1 MLDFNPTNVYYILV
15 GQNFQVLYNIISV
28 KGAAMKVAGIITE
41 YNPFHNGHAQLVRMA
56 RDNGATHVVA
66 VMSGNFVQRGE
77 PALLD
82 RSVRTEA
89 ALMNGVD
96 LVLQLPAVWAISP
109 AQSFARAGVEVIDGL
124 GFVDEL
130 VFGSEC
136 GDTKKIL
143 SAACAL
149 ESEKLKPLL
158 DKELQKGIPFAS
170 ARENALRAISP
181 ESADIIK
188 SPNNI
193 LGIEYVAALR
203 KIKSKTV
210 PVAFP
215 RIGAEHDAKESC
227 GSIASASYIREK
239 FFDGEW
245 ESFVPANAA
254 EIYKKAPTADIKRIE
269 NAILYRMR
277 TADSETLSKAP
288 DISEGIENRIVSAA
302 EKAKS
307 LEELYFFSKTKRY
320 SHARIRRIILNYFLG
335 FTAEDATLP
344 VPYLRVIG
352 FNEKG
357 AELIRKAKETACL
370 PIITKAADIASLGE
384 NAQRIFSLECRA
396 GDVYAL
402 CFENVSACGDEKRS
416 RPIIK

>member
-1 MLDFNPTNVYYILV
+1 MYIIYLSDEFFKSFIIFNY
-15 GQNFQVLYNIISV
+15 IISA

-41 YNPFHNGHAQLVRMA
+41 YNPFHNGHAHLIKMA

-77 PALLD
+77 PALFDL
-82 RSVRTEA
+82 SVRAEA

-96 LVLQLPAVWAISP
+96 LVLQLPAVWAASP
-109 AQSFARAGVEVIDGL
+109 AQSFAQAGVEMIDAL

-136 GDTKKIL
+136 GDAEKIV
-143 SAACAL
+143 SAVCAL
-149 ESEKLKPLL
+149 ESEELKPLL
-158 DKELQKGIPFAS
+158 DRELKKGISFAS

-193 LGIEYVAALR
+193 LGVEYIAALR
-203 KIKSKTV
+203 RIGSKTV
-210 PVAFP
+210 PVTFP

-227 GSIASASYIREK
+227 GEIASASYIREK
-239 FFDGEW
+239 FSDGEW
-245 ESFVPANAA
+245 EGFVPANVA
-254 EIYKKAPTADIKRIE
+254 EIYRNAQIADIKRIE

-277 TADSETLSKAP
+277 TADPESLSEAP
-288 DISEGIENRIVSAA
+288 DISEGIENRIISAS
-302 EKAKS
+302 EKAKT
-307 LEELYFFSKTKRY
+307 LEDLYSFSKTKRY

-335 FTAEDATLP
+335 FTAADAALT

-357 AELIRKAKETACL
+357 AELIRTAKETARL
-370 PIITKAADIASLGE
+370 PVITKAADIASLDG
-384 NAQRIFSLECRA
+384 NAQRIFTLECKA
-396 GDVYAL
+396 GDIYSL
-402 CFENVSACGDEKRS
+402 CFENISACGDEKR
-416 RPIIK
+416 RHPVIK

>member
-1 MLDFNPTNVYYILV
+1 
-15 GQNFQVLYNIISV
+15 
-28 KGAAMKVAGIITE
+28 MKVAGIITE
-41 YNPFHNGHAQLVRMA
+41 YNPFHNGHAHLVRMA

-96 LVLQLPAVWAISP
+96 LVLQLPAVWAASP
-109 AQSFARAGVEVIDGL
+109 AQSFARVGVEMLDGL

-136 GDTKKIL
+136 GDTEKIV

-149 ESEKLKPLL
+149 ESEELKPLL
-158 DKELQKGIPFAS
+158 DRELQKGISFAA
-170 ARENALRAISP
+170 ARENALRIISP

-193 LGIEYVAALR
+193 LGVEYVAALR
-203 KIKSKTV
+203 RIESKTV
-210 PVAFP
+210 PVTFP
-215 RIGAEHDAKESC
+215 RIGAEHDAKESS
-227 GSIASASYIREK
+227 GRIASASYIRER
-239 FFDGEW
+239 FPDGEW

-254 EIYKKAPTADIKRIE
+254 EIYKNAPVADIKRIE
-269 NAILYRMR
+269 NAMLYRMR
-277 TADSETLSKAP
+277 TADSESLSKAP
-288 DISEGIENRIVSAA
+288 DISEGIENRIVSAS
-302 EKAKS
+302 EKAKT
-307 LEELYFFSKTKRY
+307 LEELYLLSKTKRY

-357 AELIRKAKETACL
+357 AELIRKAKETARL
-370 PIITKAADIASLGE
+370 PVITKAADIASLGE
-384 NAQRIFSLECRA
+384 NAQRIFSLECKA

-402 CFENVSACGDEKRS
+402 CFENIVACGDEKRS